1 MKAYDYVIIGAGSAG
16 CVLANRLSADPNIE
30 VLLIEA
36 GPRDKSM
43 MIHMPAGIPAL
54 IGKPNPHNWYYNTEG
69 QQHLNGRSLYWPRG
83 RGWGGSSSI
92 NGMIYIRGHAR
103 DYDHWRQMGCE
114 GWSFADVLP
123 YFKRAE
129 CNENGGDDFHGGEGP
144 LHVSNGRSDNPLFR
158 AFMQAGVE
166 AGFKQTDDF
175 NGYQQ
180 EGMGPYQLTIHEGA
194 RWSAAKG
201 YLTPILG
208 RKNLTIESNA
218 HVSRIL
224 FDGTKVTGVEFIQ
237 NKQPVRVTVTREV
250 VLSGGAVNSPQTL
263 LLSGI
268 GDAALLKRFDIPVVA
283 DLKGVG
289 KNLQDHL
296 DASIQYESSQPIT
309 LYSQSNPLAAMKT
322 GLNYMLFKKGL
333 ATGQGLE
340 SGAFLK
346 SRPDLENPDLQ
357 FHFIAALMTDHA
369 RKKADRHG
377 FMAHVCQ
384 LRPESRGYISIKSN
398 DPLAAP
404 IIQPNYLE
412 AEEDRRA
419 MREGVKIARDLFAQ
433 EAFDPYRGPEL
444 WPGAHV
450 RTDDQIDAWIRK
462 TAETIY
468 HPVGSAKM
476 GKDSESVVDAT
487 LKVYGIEGL
496 RVVDA
501 SVMPTLVSGNTNA
514 PTIMI
519 AEKAADMILGRPPL
533 RAGERESRRRPR
545 RRGGMSAMPRAL
557 PSAVLRRLL
566 LSQASVAFNGVDAGM
581 GYRVHVA
588 ITERLCRTNPAA
600 PTAVRPLDR
609 CIRYH
614 KRCVAGQ
621 CLNYWKHCD
630 SDAVWSGRCEL
641 PRRAPPTTSTAAR
654 SRCP

>member
-16 CVLANRLSADPNIE
+16 CVLANRLSADPSNQ

-36 GPRDKSM
+36 GPRDKSL

-54 IGKPNPHNWYYNTEG
+54 IGKKNPHNWYFDTEG
-69 QQHLNGRSLYWPRG
+69 QLHLNNRKLYWPRG

-129 CNENGGDDFHGGEGP
+129 ANENGGDEFHGGDGP
-144 LHVSNGRSDNPLFR
+144 LHVSNGRSTNPLFR
-158 AFMQAGVE
+158 AFVE
-166 AGFKQTDDF
+166 GGKDAGFPATKDF
-175 NGYQQ
+175 NGFAQ
-180 EGMGPYQLTIHEGA
+180 EGFGPYQLTIKDGR
-194 RWSAAKG
+194 RWSAASA
-201 YLTPILG
+201 YLTPILS
-208 RKNLTIESNA
+208 RPNLTIESNA
-218 HVSRIL
+218 QVTRIL
-224 FDGTKVTGVEFIQ
+224 FEAKRAVGVEFAQ
-237 NKQPVRVTVTREV
+237 KKQKVQVRASREV
-250 VLSGGAVNSPQTL
+250 LLCGGAVNTPQVL

-268 GDAALLKRFDIPVVA
+268 GDPEILKRFDIPVVM

-296 DASIQYESSQPIT
+296 DASIQYESTQPIT
-309 LYSQSNPLAAMKT
+309 LYSQANPLAAMKT
-322 GLNYMLFKKGL
+322 GLQYLLFKTGL

-346 SRPDLENPDLQ
+346 SRPDLDTPDLQ
-357 FHFIAALMTDHA
+357 FHFIAALMTDHT

-384 LRPESRGYISIKSN
+384 LRPESRGYISLKSA

-404 IIQPNYLE
+404 LIQPNYLE

-419 MREGVKIARDLFAQ
+419 MREGVKIAREIFAQ
-433 EAFDPYRGPEL
+433 PAFDPYRGPEL

-450 RTDDQIDAWIRK
+450 TKNDQIDSWIRK

-476 GKDSESVVDAT
+476 GRDADSVVDPS
-487 LKVYGIEGL
+487 LKVYGVEGL

-501 SVMPTLVSGNTNA
+501 SVMPSLVSGNTNA

-519 AEKAADMILGRPPL
+519 AEKAADLILGRTPPAPL
-533 RAGERESRRRPR
+533 HVRVAEDGIK
-545 RRGGMSAMPRAL
+545 SAM
-557 PSAVLRRLL
+557 
-566 LSQASVAFNGVDAGM
+566 
-581 GYRVHVA
+581 
-588 ITERLCRTNPAA
+588 AA
-600 PTAVRPLDR
+600 A
-609 CIRYH
+609 
-614 KRCVAGQ
+614 
-621 CLNYWKHCD
+621 
-630 SDAVWSGRCEL
+630 
-641 PRRAPPTTSTAAR
+641 
-654 SRCP
+654 

>member
-103 DYDHWRQMGCE
+103 DYDGWRQMGLE

-129 CNENGGDDFHGGEGP
+129 HNENGGDDFHGGEGP
-144 LHVSNGRSDNPLFR
+144 LRVSNTKSGNPLFR
-158 AFMQAGVE
+158 AFVQAGVE

-180 EGMGPYQLTIHEGA
+180 EGFGPYQVTIHGGQ

-201 YLTPILG
+201 YLTPVLD

-224 FDGTKVTGVEFIQ
+224 FDGTRTTGVEFVQ
-237 NKQPVRVTVTREV
+237 NKQPVRVTATREV
-250 VLSGGAVNSPQTL
+250 LLSGGAVNSPQTL

-268 GDAALLKRFDIPVVA
+268 GDAELLKRFDIPVVA

-309 LYSQSNPLAAMKT
+309 LYSQASRLNALKT

-340 SGAFLK
+340 SGGFVK

-357 FHFIAALMTDHA
+357 FHFIAALMTNHT
-369 RKKADRHG
+369 RTKMDRHG

-384 LRPESRGYISIKSN
+384 LRPQSRGYISIKSN

-419 MREGVKIARDLFAQ
+419 MREGTKIARDLFAQ
-433 EAFDPYRGPEL
+433 AAFDPYRGPEM

-476 GKDSESVVDAT
+476 GKDSESVVDAQ

-533 RAGERESRRRPR
+533 PSEHVKVAEDRA
-545 RRGGMSAMPRAL
+545 
-557 PSAVLRRLL
+557 
-566 LSQASVAFNGVDAGM
+566 VAA
-581 GYRVHVA
+581 
-588 ITERLCRTNPAA
+588 E
-600 PTAVRPLDR
+600 
-609 CIRYH
+609 
-614 KRCVAGQ
+614 
-621 CLNYWKHCD
+621 
-630 SDAVWSGRCEL
+630 
-641 PRRAPPTTSTAAR
+641 
-654 SRCP
+654 

>member
-16 CVLANRLSADPNIE
+16 CVLANRLSADPNVE

-36 GPRDKSM
+36 GPRDKAM

-69 QQHLNGRSLYWPRG
+69 QQYLNGRSLYWPRG

-103 DYDHWRQMGCE
+103 DYDGWRQMGLE

-123 YFKRAE
+123 YFKKAE
-129 CNENGGDDFHGGEGP
+129 HNENGGDDFHGGEGP
-144 LHVSNGRSDNPLFR
+144 LRVSNTKSGNPLFR
-158 AFMQAGVE
+158 AFIQAGVE
-166 AGFKQTDDF
+166 AGFKQTSDF
-175 NGYQQ
+175 NGEQQ
-180 EGMGPYQLTIHEGA
+180 EGFGPYQVTIHGGQ

-224 FDGTKVTGVEFIQ
+224 FDGKKATGVEFVQ
-237 NKQPVRVTVTREV
+237 EKQIVKVSATREV
-250 VLSGGAVNSPQTL
+250 ILSGGAVNSPQTL

-268 GDAALLKRFDIPVVA
+268 GDPELLKRFDIPVVA
-283 DLKGVG
+283 ELKGVG

-309 LYSQSNPLAAMKT
+309 MYSQSNPLNALKT

-340 SGAFLK
+340 SGGFVK

-357 FHFIAALMTDHA
+357 FHFIAALMTNHT
-369 RKKADRHG
+369 RTKMDRHG

-384 LRPESRGYISIKSN
+384 LRPQSRGYISIKSN
-398 DPLAAP
+398 DPLSAP

-419 MREGVKIARDLFAQ
+419 MREGTKIARDLFAQ
-433 EAFDPYRGPEL
+433 AAFDPYRGPEM

-468 HPVGSAKM
+468 HPVGSCKM
-476 GKDSESVVDAT
+476 GKDSEAVVDAQ
-487 LKVYGIEGL
+487 LRVYGVEGL

-519 AEKAADMILGRPPL
+519 AEKASDMMLGRP
-533 RAGERESRRRPR
+533 
-545 RRGGMSAMPRAL
+545 AL
-557 PSAVLRRLL
+557 PAEHVK
-566 LSQASVAFNGVDAGM
+566 VAEDRM
-581 GYRVHVA
+581 
-588 ITERLCRTNPAA
+588 AA
-600 PTAVRPLDR
+600 A
-609 CIRYH
+609 
-614 KRCVAGQ
+614 
-621 CLNYWKHCD
+621 
-630 SDAVWSGRCEL
+630 E
-641 PRRAPPTTSTAAR
+641 
-654 SRCP
+654 

>member
-1 MKAYDYVIIGAGSAG
+1 MVPASQEQNIQDIAMKAYDYVIIGAGSAG
-16 CVLANRLSADPNIE
+16 CVLANRLSADPNIQI
-30 VLLIEA
+30 LLIEA
-36 GPRDKSM
+36 GGRDKSM
-43 MIHMPAGIPAL
+43 MIHMPAGIAGL
-54 IGKPNPHNWYYNTEG
+54 ISKPNPYNWYYQTEG

-83 RGWGGSSSI
+83 KGWGGSSSI

-103 DYDHWRQMGCE
+103 DYDGWRQLGLE

-129 CNENGGDDFHGGEGP
+129 CNENGGDDFHGHEGP
-144 LHVSNGRSDNPLFR
+144 LKVSNGRSTNPLFR

-166 AGFKQTDDF
+166 AGFKQTRDF
-175 NGYQQ
+175 NGFQQ
-180 EGMGPYQLTIHEGA
+180 EGFGPYQLTIHEGS

-208 RKNLTIESNA
+208 RKNLTVESNA

-224 FDGTKVTGVEFIQ
+224 FDGKRVTGVEFIQ
-237 NKQPVRVTVTREV
+237 NKQKVTVTVTRECL
-250 VLSGGAVNSPQTL
+250 LSGGAVNSPQTL

-268 GDAALLKRFDIPVVA
+268 GDPAILKRFDIPVLA

-289 KNLQDHL
+289 RNLQDHL
-296 DASIQYESSQPIT
+296 DASIQYESTQPIT
-309 LYSQSNPLAAMKT
+309 LHSQSNPLAAMKT
-322 GLNYMLFKKGL
+322 GLSYMLFKKGL

-340 SGAFLK
+340 SGGFVK

-369 RKKADRHG
+369 RKKSDRHG
-377 FMAHVCQ
+377 YMAHVCQ
-384 LRPESRGYISIKSN
+384 LRPQSRGYISLKSS

-404 IIQPNYLE
+404 VIQPNYLE

-450 RTDDQIDAWIRK
+450 RTDDQIDSWVRK

-468 HPVGSAKM
+468 HPVGTAKM
-476 GKDSESVVDAT
+476 GKDSESVVDAQ

-496 RVVDA
+496 RVIDA

-533 RAGERESRRRPR
+533 APLHVNVAEDRA
-545 RRGGMSAMPRAL
+545 
-557 PSAVLRRLL
+557 
-566 LSQASVAFNGVDAGM
+566 VAA
-581 GYRVHVA
+581 
-588 ITERLCRTNPAA
+588 E
-600 PTAVRPLDR
+600 
-609 CIRYH
+609 
-614 KRCVAGQ
+614 
-621 CLNYWKHCD
+621 
-630 SDAVWSGRCEL
+630 
-641 PRRAPPTTSTAAR
+641 
-654 SRCP
+654 

>member
-1 MKAYDYVIIGAGSAG
+1 
-16 CVLANRLSADPNIE
+16 
-30 VLLIEA
+30 
-36 GPRDKSM
+36 
-43 MIHMPAGIPAL
+43 
-54 IGKPNPHNWYYNTEG
+54 
-69 QQHLNGRSLYWPRG
+69 
-83 RGWGGSSSI
+83 
-92 NGMIYIRGHAR
+92 
-103 DYDHWRQMGCE
+103 
-114 GWSFADVLP
+114 
-123 YFKRAE
+123 
-129 CNENGGDDFHGGEGP
+129 
-144 LHVSNGRSDNPLFR
+144 LFR
-158 AFMQAGVE
+158 TFMQAGVE
-166 AGFKQTDDF
+166 AGFRQTRDF
-175 NGYQQ
+175 NGFQQ
-180 EGMGPYQLTIHEGA
+180 EGFGPYQLTIHNGE

-201 YLTPILG
+201 YLTPILD

-224 FDGTKVTGVEFIQ
+224 FDGKRVSGVEFIQ
-237 NKQPVRVTVTREV
+237 NKQPVRVTVTRECL
-250 VLSGGAVNSPQTL
+250 LSGGAVNSPQTL

-268 GDAALLKRFDIPVVA
+268 GDPAILKRFDIPVLA

-289 KNLQDHL
+289 RNLQDHL

-309 LYSQSNPLAAMKT
+309 LHSQSNPLAAMKT
-322 GLNYMLFKKGL
+322 GLSYLLFRKGV

-340 SGAFLK
+340 SGGFVK

-369 RKKADRHG
+369 RKKSDRHG
-377 FMAHVCQ
+377 YMAHVCQ
-384 LRPESRGYISIKSN
+384 LRPQSRGYISLKSA

-404 IIQPNYLE
+404 VIQPNYLE

-450 RTDDQIDAWIRK
+450 RSDDQIDAWVRK

-476 GKDSESVVDAT
+476 GKDSESVVDAQ

-533 RAGERESRRRPR
+533 PPLHVNVAEDRA
-545 RRGGMSAMPRAL
+545 
-557 PSAVLRRLL
+557 
-566 LSQASVAFNGVDAGM
+566 VAA
-581 GYRVHVA
+581 
-588 ITERLCRTNPAA
+588 E
-600 PTAVRPLDR
+600 
-609 CIRYH
+609 
-614 KRCVAGQ
+614 
-621 CLNYWKHCD
+621 
-630 SDAVWSGRCEL
+630 
-641 PRRAPPTTSTAAR
+641 
-654 SRCP
+654 